1 MAEETGTVEA
11 VETTDVDTGDTILDT
26 GDSILSESTSTDWRE
41 GLPEELANHTA
52 LESYKDIESLAKA
65 TIHAQKMVG
74 GDKLVKPDPDSP
86 KEEWDKFY
94 SALGRPEK
102 SSEYEMPTENMPS
115 NVTFGDE
122 CYASFCEEAHR
133 VGLSKDQAA
142 AMMRWQATTNAD
154 AKDQF
159 RQKMGQTATDHVST
173 LKTEFGEAF
182 DDKVAYAK
190 DAITRFGRDELKA
203 ALNETGLGNH
213 PAMVRAFSK
222 VGQMIAQ
229 DEVIGGGGNQSFR
242 LSPNEALE
250 QIAEK
255 QLDSEFMTAYT
266 SSFNVGHAAAQA
278 EMTRLYEAAHPTVD

>member
-41 GLPEELANHTA
+41 GLPEELANHSA
-52 LESYKDIESLAKA
+52 LQDIKDIEGLAKT

-74 GDKLVKPDPDSP
+74 GDKLVRPDMDSP

-142 AMMRWQATTNAD
+142 AMMRW
-154 AKDQF
+154 
-159 RQKMGQTATDHVST
+159 
-173 LKTEFGEAF
+173 
-182 DDKVAYAK
+182 
-190 DAITRFGRDELKA
+190 
-203 ALNETGLGNH
+203 
-213 PAMVRAFSK
+213 
-222 VGQMIAQ
+222 
-229 DEVIGGGGNQSFR
+229 
-242 LSPNEALE
+242 
-250 QIAEK
+250 
-255 QLDSEFMTAYT
+255 
-266 SSFNVGHAAAQA
+266 
-278 EMTRLYEAAHPTVD
+278 

>member
-11 VETTDVDTGDTILDT
+11 VETTDVDTGDTILDA
-26 GDSILSESTSTDWRE
+26 GDSILSESTSIDWRE

-94 SALGRPEK
+94 TALGRPEK
-102 SSEYEMPTENMPS
+102 SSEYEMPTENMPP
-115 NVTFGDE
+115 NTDFGE
-122 CYASFCEEAHR
+122 CYDEFCEEAHR
-133 VGLSKDQAA
+133 VGMTKDQVGAVI
-142 AMMRWQATTNAD
+142 RWQAHANAG
-154 AKDQF
+154 ALEKYKD
-159 RQKMGQTATDHVST
+159 KMGQTATDHVTS
-173 LKTEFGEAF
+173 LKTEFGDAF
-182 DDKVAYAK
+182 EEKVGFAK
-190 DAITRFGRDELKA
+190 DAVGRFGGDDLKKV
-203 ALNETGLGNH
+203 LNESGLGNH
-213 PAMVRAFSK
+213 PTLVRAFSDIGK
-222 VGQMIAQ
+222 MIAQ
-229 DEVIGGGGNQSFR
+229 DEIIGGGGNQSFR
-242 LSPNEALE
+242 LSPSEALE